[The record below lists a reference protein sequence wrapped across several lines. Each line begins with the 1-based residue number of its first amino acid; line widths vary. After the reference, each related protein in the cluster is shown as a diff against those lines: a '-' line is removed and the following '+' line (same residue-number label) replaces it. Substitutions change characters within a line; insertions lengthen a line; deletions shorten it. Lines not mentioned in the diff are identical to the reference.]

1 MYTFNHV
8 VLIYRP
14 KGDEYVHQW
23 KALGAWFLGP
33 RGENKDVFLEIFNSL
48 FQVHVDLRNS
58 YFPTDPPYITN
69 EIRESNEYKEE
80 IKDTKRILNA
90 IANDLKDSV
99 PFFSP
104 RYQV

>member
-1 MYTFNHV
+1 M
-8 VLIYRP
+8 VLTYRP
-14 KGDEYVHQW
+14 KGDEYVDQW

-33 RGENKDVFLEIFNSL
+33 RGENKDVFLSL
-48 FQVHVDLRNS
+48 FEVHVDQRNS
-58 YFPTDPPYITN
+58 YFPADPPYITN

-80 IKDTKRILNA
+80 IKDTKRKLNK
-90 IANDLKDSV
+90 IASDLKDSV